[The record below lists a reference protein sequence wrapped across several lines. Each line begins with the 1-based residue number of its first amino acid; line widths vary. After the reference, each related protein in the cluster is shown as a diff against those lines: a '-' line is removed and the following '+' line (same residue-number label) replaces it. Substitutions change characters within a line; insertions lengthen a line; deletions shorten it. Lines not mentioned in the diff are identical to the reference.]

1 VSGALIVASRFACRL
16 PGTFSQVGN
25 FEVEGDRPTAATAA
39 RNSFDWF
46 EFDNHCAV
54 TAASNAA
61 RARARALPR
70 AALGAVSAVAR
81 WPRGPSGA
89 GYRQE
94 APPATSAQEMRRRKA
109 HEGIVVRV
117 ARHLSPILRAT
128 LK

>member
-1 VSGALIVASRFACRL
+1 MSGALIVASRVACRL
-16 PGTFSQVGN
+16 PGTFSQVGT

-46 EFDNHCAV
+46 EFDNHCTV

-61 RARARALPR
+61 RARAR